1 MLVLTRS
8 ANQSI
13 MIGDDVVVKRLKFV
27 AITFVSGSR
36 PRVRSRCIARKL
48 SLSSGPPTLVRRL
61 PVPARSINC
70 RLSQSSR
77 SPDSFGENVAATPQI
92 LTYVDDQGHSHP
104 AWHSEC
110 SRIERPKFLTKLRIK
125 EDSRGSPH

>member
-13 MIGDDVVVKRLKFV
+13 MIGDDVV
-27 AITFVSGSR
+27 ITVLEVRGDHVR
-36 PRVRSRCIARKL
+36 IGIEAPRRYRCIARKL
-48 SLSSGPPTLVRRL
+48 SLSSRPPTLARRL
-61 PVPARSINC
+61 PVSTRSISC
-70 RLSQSSR
+70 RLWRSRR
-77 SPDSFGENVAATPQI
+77 SPDSFGENVAVTPQI
-92 LTYVDDQGHSHP
+92 LTHVDDRDHSHP